1 MSTRGDMPAQP
12 ATPPRR
18 RRRAVRALG
27 WGLVALL
34 VFEGVLNL
42 ALNLGV
48 IPRVVHRATART
60 QLGWSRAWW
69 LWPAP
74 VHVQD
79 FFLEQHDHDAHWRVD
94 VERSEA
100 RLSLTAFLHRR
111 VDIGFL
117 RGWGVRVHVRPI
129 PPEERAAPGPPS
141 AHPWSVSLRG
151 LEIRDGREVA
161 WGNGRYLGPWEADG
175 AVTLVGGE
183 RVSVSASRIALS
195 HGAVELA
202 QRRAANIDSLLADLT
217 LDVPKKGP
225 GAGDALGGLSGHAR
239 LKAELL
245 PLDWLGPM
253 LAHHEK
259 LVVDE
264 GAGHVEADVR
274 WTKGRLAPDSRLE
287 ARGEPLTLRLGPLRV
302 RAPWRMRG
310 TVTTQ
315 GEGTREWL
323 RLEFAPVN
331 VGGRVGQLLELPEVA
346 ITFQAEPGP
355 GERHPTYERDLTVA
369 PSRPMDLRTLNPWTG
384 HTFRVDSGTAVLEA
398 HAQLDSAQ
406 DTGDMHLS
414 LGSDLINA
422 QSGSVRMLGR
432 ARASISSH
440 RLALR
445 EQEVGLDGTTLQL
458 TQVSA
463 DFPHKQVRGWE
474 GTFSFPHALLALSP
488 PALDARFTGQ
498 FANADPF
505 VALLTRKF
513 GLPHFLAPLLDARDL
528 RVSGRVRMGDSG
540 MQVRELHAAGS
551 GLKLEASL
559 DVRRDDTQAR
569 VLATVK
575 GITGCVEVT
584 PEGTHVHLGDARRR
598 CEPLDARP

>member
-1 MSTRGDMPAQP
+1 MSTRGATPSQP

-27 WGLVALL
+27 FGVVALL

-42 ALNLGV
+42 VLNLGV
-48 IPRVVHRATART
+48 IPHIVHRATSRT
-60 QLGWSRAWW
+60 YLGWSRAWW

-79 FFLEQHDHDAHWRVD
+79 FFLEQHDNDAQWRVD

-100 RLSLTAFLHRR
+100 RLSLTSFLHRR
-111 VDIGFL
+111 VDLGFL
-117 RGWGVRVHVRPI
+117 HAWGVRVRVRPI
-129 PPEERAAPGPPS
+129 PPLERAVPGPPS

-151 LEIRDGREVA
+151 LEIRDGREVD
-161 WGNGRYLGPWEADG
+161 WGHGRYIGPWEADG

-183 RVSVSASRIALS
+183 RVSVSASRIELS
-195 HGAVELA
+195 QGAVELG
-202 QRRAANIDSLLADLT
+202 QRRAANVDSMLADLT

-225 GAGDALGGLSGHAR
+225 GAGDALGGLSGRAR

-245 PLDWLGPM
+245 PLDWLGPL
-253 LAHHEK
+253 LAHREA
-259 LVVDE
+259 LVLDE

-274 WTKGRLAPDSRLE
+274 WTRGRLAPDSRVE
-287 ARGEPLTLRLGPLRV
+287 AQGEPLTLRLGPLRV
-302 RAPWRMRG
+302 RTPWHARG
-310 TVTTQ
+310 TVTAQ

-323 RLEFAPVN
+323 RFDFAPVL
-331 VGGRVGQLLELPEVA
+331 VGGYVGQLMELPEVA
-346 ITFQAEPGP
+346 LTFQAEPRP
-355 GERHPTYERDLTVA
+355 GERHPTYQRDLTVA
-369 PSRPMDLRTLNPWTG
+369 PSRPMDLRTLNHWTG
-384 HTFRVDSGTAVLEA
+384 HTFRVDSGTAVLKA
-398 HAQLDSAQ
+398 RAQFESAQ
-406 DTGDMHLS
+406 DTGDLHLS

-432 ARASISSH
+432 ARASIASH

-445 EQEVGLDGTTLQL
+445 EHEVGLDGTTLEL

-488 PALDARFTGQ
+488 PSLDARFSGQ

-505 VALLTRKF
+505 VALLTRKL
-513 GLPHFLAPLLDARDL
+513 GLPRFLAPLLDARDL
-528 RVSGRVRMGDSG
+528 RVSGRVWMGDAG
-540 MQVRELHAAGS
+540 MRVRELHATGS

-559 DVRRDDTQAR
+559 DVRRDDLRAR

-584 PEGTHVHLGDARRR
+584 PEGTHLHLGDARRH
-598 CEPLDARP
+598 CEPLDAPP